1 MAFTLHLYASLL
13 ALGLGAILLLSPKG
27 TMPHR
32 ILGSTWVLAMAF
44 SALSSF
50 WFGGGVLPLIGH
62 FGPIHLLSLWV
73 LVALAVAV
81 VAILKGR
88 VEQHR
93 GWMVGA
99 YLGLVG
105 AFVGSLAPGR
115 WIAVQLGLW

>member
-27 TMPHR
+27 TMLHR

-81 VAILKGR
+81 VAIFKGR

-115 WIAVQLGLW
+115 WIAVQLGMW

>member
-27 TMPHR
+27 TMLHR
-32 ILGSTWVLAMAF
+32 MLGSTWVLAMAF

-50 WFGGGVLPLIGH
+50 WFGGGVLPIMGH

-81 VAILKGR
+81 VAIFKGR

-115 WIAVQLGLW
+115 WIAVQLGFW

>member
-1 MAFTLHLYASLL
+1 ML
-13 ALGLGAILLLSPKG
+13 P
-27 TMPHR
+27 R

>member
-27 TMPHR
+27 TMLHR
-32 ILGSTWVLAMAF
+32 ILGSTWVLAMAL

-115 WIAVQLGLW
+115 WIAVQLGMW

>member
-13 ALGLGAILLLSPKG
+13 ALGLGAILLLSSKG
-27 TMPHR
+27 TMLHR
-32 ILGSTWVLAMAF
+32 LMGSIWVLAMAF

-105 AFVGSLAPGR
+105 AFVGTLAPGR
-115 WIAVQLGLW
+115 WIAVQLGL

>member
-27 TMPHR
+27 TMLHR
-32 ILGSTWVLAMAF
+32 IMGSTWVLAMAF

-115 WIAVQLGLW
+115 WVAVQLGLW

>member
-27 TMPHR
+27 TMLHR

-62 FGPIHLLSLWV
+62 FGPIHLLSLWG

-93 GWMVGA
+93 GWMIGA

-115 WIAVQLGLW
+115 WIAVQLGMW

>member
-1 MAFTLHLYASLL
+1 VALTLHLYASLM
-13 ALGLGAILLLSPKG
+13 ALVLGGILLLFTKG
-27 TMPHR
+27 TTLHR
-32 ILGSTWVLAMAF
+32 IMGSIWVLVMSL

-50 WFGGGVLPLIGH
+50 WFGGGVLPMMGH

-73 LVALAVAV
+73 LMSLAIAV

-93 GWMVGA
+93 GWMIGA

-105 AFVGSLAPGR
+105 AFIGTLAPGR
-115 WIAVQLGLW
+115 WLAVQLGMW

>member
-27 TMPHR
+27 TMLHR

-81 VAILKGR
+81 VAILKGS

-93 GWMVGA
+93 GWMIGA

-115 WIAVQLGLW
+115 WIAVQLGMW

>member
-27 TMPHR
+27 TMLHR
-32 ILGSTWVLAMAF
+32 IMGSTWVLAMAF

-50 WFGGGVLPLIGH
+50 WFGGGVLPLISH

-115 WIAVQLGLW
+115 WVAGQLGLW

>member
-13 ALGLGAILLLSPKG
+13 ALGLGAILLLSSKG
-27 TMPHR
+27 TMLHR

-115 WIAVQLGLW
+115 WIAVQLGMW

>member
-13 ALGLGAILLLSPKG
+13 ALGLGAILLFSSKS
-27 TMPHR
+27 TMLHR
-32 ILGSTWVLAMAF
+32 IMGSTWVLAMAL

-73 LVALAVAV
+73 LVALAIAV

-105 AFVGSLAPGR
+105 AFVGSLGPGR
-115 WIAVQLGLW
+115 WIAVHLGLW

>member
-27 TMPHR
+27 TMLHR
-32 ILGSTWVLAMAF
+32 MLGSTWVLAMAF

-50 WFGGGVLPLIGH
+50 WFGGGVLPIMGH

-115 WIAVQLGLW
+115 WVAVQLVLW

>member
-27 TMPHR
+27 TMLHR

>member
-27 TMPHR
+27 TMLPR

>member
-13 ALGLGAILLLSPKG
+13 ALGLGAIVLVLTKG
-27 TMPHR
+27 TVAHR
-32 ILGSTWVLAMAF
+32 IMGSIWVLAMAL
-44 SALSSF
+44 SALSSL

-73 LVALAVAV
+73 LVALTVAV

-93 GWMVGA
+93 SWMTGA

-105 AFVGSLAPGR
+105 AFIGTLAPGR
-115 WIAVQLGLW
+115 WLAVQLGMW

>member
-115 WIAVQLGLW
+115 WIAVQLGMW

>member
-13 ALGLGAILLLSPKG
+13 ALGLGAILLLLPKG
-27 TMPHR
+27 TMLHR
-32 ILGSTWVLAMAF
+32 IMGSTWVLAMAF

-50 WFGGGVLPLIGH
+50 WFGGGVLPIMGH

-115 WIAVQLGLW
+115 WVAVQLGLW

>member
-27 TMPHR
+27 TMLHR

-93 GWMVGA
+93 GWMIGA

-115 WIAVQLGLW
+115 WIAVQLGMW

>member
-27 TMPHR
+27 TMLHR
-32 ILGSTWVLAMAF
+32 LIGSIWVLAMAF

-81 VAILKGR
+81 VAIFKGR

-115 WIAVQLGLW
+115 WIAVQLGMW

>member
-27 TMPHR
+27 TMLHR

-115 WIAVQLGLW
+115 WIAVQLGMW

>member
-27 TMPHR
+27 TVPHR
-32 ILGSTWVLAMAF
+32 IMGSTWVLLMAL

-105 AFVGSLAPGR
+105 AFIGTLTPGR
-115 WIAVQLGLW
+115 WVAVQLGLW

>member
-1 MAFTLHLYASLL
+1 MAFTLHLYASLI
-13 ALGLGAILLLSPKG
+13 ALGLGAILLLAPKG
-27 TMPHR
+27 TVPHR
-32 ILGSTWVLAMAF
+32 IMGSTWVLVMAL